1 MIPLLPVLVG
11 ILLLAMMFKVAFLYQ
26 VLYLLVAVTVL
37 SRLWSRLAARQI
49 SVERH
54 FEPRALHG
62 DQIRLTLIVR
72 NRGYLPCPWIRV
84 HDRLPLA
91 IATAAN
97 VDHVFSL
104 GPGQEYRITVDTVG
118 RQRGWFELG
127 PIVVE
132 SGDVFGLT
140 RFEVEHSTPDRLTV
154 LPRIVPVN
162 RVGLPSRLPFGEIR
176 SRTPLFS
183 DPARTMGTR
192 DYLAGDSIRLIHWR
206 ASAAAGRLLVRKLEP
221 AMTLETMIAVEL
233 GNDAYEPASRAYAS
247 ELAIVTA
254 ASLVSHL
261 SLMRQEVGLIV
272 NGTDPARSDPHGPHV
287 IPTRKGPDH
296 RIHLLETLA
305 RSNLANIPALETVLA
320 RSVASLAFGQT
331 IVVIVPRVTEGLE
344 GCLDHLRRAGF
355 AVGLIVIAR
364 RSDVDRAEN
373 GAARSTV
380 PRHTI
385 WRESDLEYAGDEIRR
400 RPGAIRSA

>member
-1 MIPLLPVLVG
+1 MISLLPVLVG

-26 VLYLLVAVTVL
+26 VLYVLVIVTVL
-37 SRLWSRLAARQI
+37 SRLWSRLAVRQI
-49 SVERH
+49 SVERR

-97 VDHVFSL
+97 VDHVFAL
-104 GPGQEYRITVDTVG
+104 GPGQEHRIAVETVG

-127 PIVVE
+127 PVVVE

-140 RFEVEHSTPDRLTV
+140 RVEVEHFTPDRLTV

-162 RVGLPSRLPFGEIR
+162 RIALPSRLPFGEVR
-176 SRTPLFS
+176 SLTPLFS

-192 DYLAGDSIRLIHWR
+192 DYLTGDSIRLIHWR

-221 AMTLETMIAVEL
+221 AMTLEAIVAVEL
-233 GNDAYEPASRAYAS
+233 ANDAYDPASRAYAS

-261 SLMRQEVGLIV
+261 SLIRQEVGLIV
-272 NGTDPARSDPHGPHV
+272 NGVDPARLQPNGPHV
-287 IPTRKGPDH
+287 IPTGKGPEH
-296 RIHLLETLA
+296 RFSLLEVLA
-305 RSNLANIPALETVLA
+305 RANLADVPVLETVLA
-320 RSVASLAFGQT
+320 RAVASLAFGQT
-331 IVVIVPRVTEGLE
+331 IVVIVPRVTDGLE
-344 GCLDHLRRAGF
+344 ARLDHLRRAGF
-355 AVGLIVIAR
+355 ALSLIAITR
-364 RSDVDRAEN
+364 PSDVNRFQA
-373 GAARSTV
+373 AARSPV

-400 RPGAIRSA
+400 RPGAIRAA